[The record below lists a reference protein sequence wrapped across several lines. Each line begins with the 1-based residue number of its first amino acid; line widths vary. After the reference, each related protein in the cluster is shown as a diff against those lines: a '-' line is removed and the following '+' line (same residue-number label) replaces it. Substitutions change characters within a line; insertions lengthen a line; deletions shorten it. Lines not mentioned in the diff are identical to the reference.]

1 LPPRLG
7 FFRENAWRYRRD
19 VIGTADR
26 PGSAGNLFIDANER
40 LPDGAA
46 NPFYLR
52 PYIGVWR
59 PSSFETPLVRDTWR
73 LQLAYQLDLRG
84 EKSASR
90 WLGQH
95 RFSGYGEYKDVV
107 QRRIAYRDAIVSDH
121 AWLPPGTPR
130 SDPST
135 AVSINY
141 FRYYV
146 GDATGQ
152 NVDYGPAP
160 FVPGTYEYRWGNALT
175 NAIRSE
181 RATLGAAVATDAT
194 GAGGNTHQ
202 ILKTRG
208 GVVQSTFWQDR
219 LVTTFG
225 VRTDRNYNTVGTA
238 PGASGRRHPPRAC
251 CLLPV
256 GGA

>member
-1 LPPRLG
+1 VALPAGCHRHG
-7 FFRENAWRYRRD
+7 R
-19 VIGTADR
+19 R

-84 EKSASR
+84 EKSALR

-135 AVSINY
+135 AVSIDY

-181 RATLGAAVATDAT
+181 RATLGAAVAH
-194 GAGGNTHQ
+194 GRH
-202 ILKTRG
+202 R
-208 GVVQSTFWQDR
+208 
-219 LVTTFG
+219 
-225 VRTDRNYNTVGTA
+225 
-238 PGASGRRHPPRAC
+238 GRRQHASDSQNAGRRRPKHFLARPFSYHVRC
-251 CLLPV
+251 TN
-256 GGA
+256 GS